1 MVPHFYGILG
11 IVGGY
16 HGFSGER
23 MVGKKA
29 LLFESEIRVGEVPS
43 RKGDN
48 LREEGPWEDFIKFAS
63 VVF

>member
-1 MVPHFYGILG
+1 M
-11 IVGGY
+11 VGGY

-29 LLFESEIRVGEVPS
+29 LLFESEIRVGEVPC

-48 LREEGPWEDFIKFAS
+48 LREEGPWENFIKFAS